1 VVQERPDMAGHVSGR
16 GSPRYVDRR
25 TGYGIV
31 QKGVVLLSE
40 VEEKEGD
47 AIVEGM
53 DKGVDF
59 EKREDRGW
67 RQCAPV
73 LETAQLLEDLV
84 TLR

>member
-1 VVQERPDMAGHVSGR
+1 MPGHVSGR
-16 GSPRYVDRR
+16 GSPRHVDRR
-25 TGYGIV
+25 TGYAIV

-40 VEEKEGD
+40 VEEKEDD
-47 AIVEGM
+47 AIVEDM

-59 EKREDRGW
+59 EEREDHDW
-67 RQCAPV
+67 RQCALPTV